1 MDDKAA
7 TSVAAVRCWIE
18 GRRVWLEMTDQR
30 IVSFPVTKYPR
41 LATAASAELGE
52 VKLRVQGR
60 ALRWEKLDEDI
71 WVEDVMLGLFPRA
84 TEAVPA

>member
-7 TSVAAVRCWIE
+7 TSAAAVRCWIE
-18 GRRVWLEMTDQR
+18 TRRVWLELTDQR

-41 LATAASAELGE
+41 LATASAAELGE

-60 ALRWEKLDEDI
+60 ALRWEALDEDI
-71 WVEDVMLGLFPRA
+71 WVEDVVLGRFPRA
-84 TEAVPA
+84 AEAVPA

>member
-7 TSVAAVRCWIE
+7 TSAAAVRCWIE
-18 GRRVWLEMTDQR
+18 TRRVWLEMTDQR

-41 LATAASAELGE
+41 LATASAAELGE

-60 ALRWEKLDEDI
+60 ALRWEALDEDI
-71 WVEDVMLGLFPRA
+71 WVEDVVLGRFPRA
-84 TEAVPA
+84 AEAVPA